1 MDWTVYWF
9 MLPACIVIAGT
20 ATFSGI
26 SGAALMTPMFLLAFP
41 LLHVPL
47 MTTVQAIGAALFLET
62 AGFGAGVYHYLR
74 MRLVDTPSARSLIAV
89 TGPSAIVGALLAHQ
103 APATLLRIVY
113 GVAMLGVAWMLGR
126 GSDTPARRPQV
137 ACPCIVCESE
147 CSSKDEHCPPGRQR
161 HLEAADGKDYDW
173 CAHFEK
179 GQRIVSGIGAFL
191 AGLISTGVGEATLPA
206 LVRKGRVPVPVAA
219 ATSTFVVAG
228 TVVAASLAHGV
239 LLGLQ
244 GSDSM
249 ELDRVGRS
257 RSDHRRCD
265 RNPLARTAERA
276 GDPLLFRC
284 AFQHDRYR
292 VPSRVYR
299 VCWPVRIKRPR
310 YGSRRERG
318 RPLGAIV
325 ARKETAIDALLPAP
339 DPIAFTG
346 QRSP

>member
-26 SGAALMTPMFLLAFP
+26 SGAALMTPMFLLVFP
-41 LLHVPL
+41 LLHVPR

-126 GSDTPARRPQV
+126 GGDTPARRPQV

-161 HLEAADGKDYDW
+161 HLEAADGKAYDW

-228 TVVAASLAHGV
+228 TVVAASLAHGI

-244 GSDSM
+244 GGWAAIPWN
-249 ELDRVGRS
+249 LIVWGVPGAIIGAAIGTRLQGRLS
-257 RSDHRRCD
+257 
-265 RNPLARTAERA
+265 ERA
-276 GDPLLFRC
+276 TRYFFAALFSMIGIVFLL
-284 AFQHDRYR
+284 
-292 VPSRVYR
+292 
-299 VCWPVRIKRPR
+299 
-310 YGSRRERG
+310 
-318 RPLGAIV
+318 
-325 ARKETAIDALLPAP
+325 
-339 DPIAFTG
+339 AFTVFAG
-346 QRSP
+346 RFG